1 MNYANYKTIQN
12 TISMANNN
20 ISVNK
25 QTVVDLLKSGK
36 DHRFL
41 IPEYQR
47 PYAWGDDEVI
57 TLFDDLWEF
66 SLERNDPDGA
76 KTYFLGSIVSFE
88 NNKGEQE
95 IIDGQQRIT
104 SLFLLLRAIYAK
116 LEADENKTKE
126 VLNYIKKIEPAIW
139 LEDEYT
145 GDVDKSKILL
155 HSEVATDHGNEIL
168 RSILETGK
176 TEKGACDK
184 YSRNY
189 NLFMELYEQK
199 AVNSTMQMINFIIAL
214 LNYSIL
220 LPISADSQDTA
231 LTIFSTLNNR
241 GVPLSDADIFKS
253 VIYKQLS
260 STEKAAFAKK
270 WRDLE
275 EDASNYDESIQSL
288 FNYHMFY
295 LRAKEGDVKNT
306 TPGVRKYFMEKKKN
320 RLQAAVLTELEESL
334 KLWKVVR
341 RHEIIPD
348 EPWSQNIEILQVL
361 DTLKD
366 YNNEYWKYPT
376 LIYYNQHK
384 NNPEFEKLFLKFLRK
399 LCVMVLTRYLE
410 TPTINAIK
418 SDIFKLDAAI
428 IGNPAP
434 KFEAGFR
441 TTAPSEGPNPL
452 IIAPPR
458 TMVRMLLD
466 IIAYSDPKQTT
477 LLPDKWEIEHI
488 FPQKWDN
495 SFFNLTIPE
504 EEVKALLEHL
514 GNKLPLE
521 KSLNIK
527 ASNGY
532 FDKKKEQY
540 KESNIQLTKDLGESN
555 RTNWLIPDI
564 EERDAELSD
573 QLTSLFNKWVA
584 DYEPQTSD
592 PVSVEQQLSPEEL
605 EMLKK
610 FRSMGLMN

>member
-1 MNYANYKTIQN
+1 
-12 TISMANNN
+12 MANNN

-36 DHRFL
+36 DHPFL

-47 PYAWGDDEVI
+47 PYAWGDDEVV
-57 TLFDDLWEF
+57 TLFDDIWEF
-66 SLERNDPDGA
+66 SLERNNPDGA

-88 NNKGEQE
+88 NTKGEQE

-104 SLFLLLRAIYAK
+104 SLFLLLRAVYHK
-116 LEADENKTKE
+116 LENDENKTKE
-126 VLNYIKKIEPAIW
+126 ILNYIKKIEPAIW
-139 LEDEYT
+139 VEDEYT
-145 GDVDKSKILL
+145 GDVDKTKTHLRSD
-155 HSEVATDHGNEIL
+155 VATDNGNEIL
-168 RSILETGK
+168 RSILETGI
-176 TEKGACDK
+176 ADK
-184 YSRNY
+184 KATDNYSRNY
-189 NLFMELYEQK
+189 NKFIELYEDK
-199 AVNSTMQMINFIIAL
+199 AVHSTTQMINFIIAL

-241 GVPLSDADIFKS
+241 GLPLSDADIFKS
-253 VIYKQLS
+253 VLYKQLNAQ
-260 STEKAAFAKK
+260 EKPIFAKK

-275 EDASNYDESIQSL
+275 EDASNYGESLQSL

-295 LRAKEGDVKNT
+295 LRAQEGDVKNT

-320 RLQAAVLTELEESL
+320 RLKVAILDELKESL
-334 KLWKVVR
+334 NLWKVVR
-341 RHEIIPD
+341 RHELIPG
-348 EPWSQNIEILQVL
+348 EPWSDNIEILKVL
-361 DTLKD
+361 DILKD

-384 NNPEFEKLFLKFLRK
+384 DKPNFEALFLKFLRK

-428 IGNPAP
+428 IGNAEPE
-434 KFEAGFR
+434 FEAGFK
-441 TTAPSEGPNPL
+441 TATQADGPNPL
-452 IIAPPR
+452 IVTPPR

-466 IIAYSDPKQTT
+466 VIAYADPSQTT

-495 SFFNLTIPE
+495 SFFNLGLE
-504 EEVKALLEHL
+504 EDEVKVLLEHL

-540 KESNIQLTKDLGESN
+540 KDSKIAITKNFGNSS
-555 RTNWLIPDI
+555 RQNWLPDNI
-564 EERDAELSD
+564 EVRDKELSD
-573 QLTSLFNKWVA
+573 QLTALFKEWVD
-584 DYEPQTSD
+584 DYK
-592 PVSVEQQLSPEEL
+592 SVPTLDEVQQQLTPEEL

-610 FRSMGLMN
+610 FRSLGLM

>member
-1 MNYANYKTIQN
+1 
-12 TISMANNN
+12 MANNN

-25 QTVVDLLKSGK
+25 QTVIDLLKSGK
-36 DHRFL
+36 DHPFL

-47 PYAWGDDEVI
+47 PYAWGEDEIV

-66 SLERNDPDGA
+66 SLERNEDGGA

-88 NNKGEQE
+88 NGAGEHE

-104 SLFLLLRAIYAK
+104 SLFLLLRAVYHK
-116 LEADENKTKE
+116 LENDENKTKE
-126 VLNYIKKIEPAIW
+126 ILNYIKKIEPAIW
-139 LEDEYT
+139 EEDEYT
-145 GDVDKSKILL
+145 GDVDKKKIHLR
-155 HSEVATDHGNEIL
+155 SEVATDNGNEIL

-176 TEKGACDK
+176 ADKKATDK
-184 YSRNY
+184 YSQNY
-189 NLFMELYEQK
+189 NKFIELYEEK
-199 AVNSTMQMINFIIAL
+199 AVHSTTQMINFIITL

-220 LPISADSQDTA
+220 LPISADNRETA

-241 GVPLSDADIFKS
+241 GLPLSDADIFKS

-260 STEKAAFAKK
+260 TSEKPVFAHE
-270 WRDLE
+270 WRELE
-275 EDASNYDESIQSL
+275 EDASNYGESLQSL
-288 FNYHMFY
+288 FSYHMFY

-320 RLQAAVLTELEESL
+320 RLKADILNELKDSL
-334 KLWKVVR
+334 NLWKVVR
-341 RHEIIPD
+341 KHESIPG
-348 EPWSQNIEILQVL
+348 EPWSNNIEILQVL

-376 LIYYNQHK
+376 LIYYNEHK
-384 NNPEFEKLFLKFLRK
+384 NNPDFESLYLKFLRK

-428 IGNPAP
+428 IGNPEPA
-434 KFEAGFR
+434 FEAGFKASYEDGV
-441 TTAPSEGPNPL
+441 TNPL
-452 IIAPPR
+452 IVTPPR

-466 IIAYSDPKQTT
+466 LIAYANPQQKT

-495 SFFNLTIPE
+495 SFFKLAIPE
-504 EEVKALLEHL
+504 EEVKVLLEHL

-521 KSLNIK
+521 KSLNIR

-532 FDKKKEQY
+532 FDKKKDQY
-540 KESNIQLTKDLGESN
+540 KESEIAVAKEFGESS
-555 RTNWLIPDI
+555 RVSWVPTDI
-564 EERDAELSD
+564 DARDKELSE
-573 QLTSLFNKWVA
+573 QLTSLFKKWVE
-584 DYEPQTSD
+584 DYKPKLKDPQK
-592 PVSVEQQLSPEEL
+592 PVPTPEQLEQIRQL
-605 EMLKK
+605 
-610 FRSMGLMN
+610 RAAGLIP

>member
-1 MNYANYKTIQN
+1 
-12 TISMANNN
+12 MANNN

-25 QTVVDLLKSGK
+25 QTVIDLLKSGK

-88 NNKGEQE
+88 NEKGEQE

-104 SLFLLLRAIYAK
+104 SLFLLLRAIYTK

-145 GDVDKSKILL
+145 GDVDKTKILL
-155 HSEVATDHGNEIL
+155 RSDVATDHGNEIL
-168 RSILETGK
+168 RAILETGMTK
-176 TEKGACDK
+176 KGATDK
-184 YSRNY
+184 YSHNY
-189 NLFMELYEQK
+189 NLFMQLYEEK
-199 AVNSTMQMINFIIAL
+199 AKNSTMQMINFIIAL

-241 GVPLSDADIFKS
+241 GLPLSDADIFKS
-253 VIYKQLS
+253 LLYKQLN
-260 STEKAAFAKK
+260 TQAKPIFAKR

-275 EDASNYDESIQSL
+275 EDASNYGESIQSL

-295 LRAKEGDVKNT
+295 MRALEGDVKNT
-306 TPGVRKYFMEKKKN
+306 TPGVRKYFMEKNKN
-320 RLQAAVLTELEESL
+320 RLKVKLLDELTESL
-334 KLWKVVR
+334 KLWKVIR
-341 RHEIIPD
+341 KHEEISG
-348 EPWSQNIEILQVL
+348 EPWSRNMKILQIL

-384 NNPEFEKLFLKFLRK
+384 NNPEFETLFLKFLHK
-399 LCVMVLTRYLE
+399 LCVMLITRYLE
-410 TPTINAIK
+410 SPTINAIK

-428 IGNPAP
+428 INNPEP
-434 KFEAGFR
+434 TFDAGFR
-441 TTAPSEGPNPL
+441 TAAPADGPNPL
-452 IIAPPR
+452 IVTPPR

-466 IIAYSDPKQTT
+466 VIAYATQQQDS

-495 SFFNLTIPE
+495 SFFNIPMTDE
-504 EEVKALLEHL
+504 EIKAELEHL

-532 FDKKKEQY
+532 LIKKKELY
-540 KESNIQLTKDLGESN
+540 KESKIEVTKEFGDSTLQ
-555 RTNWLIPDI
+555 NWLPTDI
-564 EERDAELSD
+564 KGRDKELSD
-573 QLTSLFNKWVA
+573 QLTALFNKWVA
-584 DYEPQTSD
+584 DYEPKTTT
-592 PVSVEQQLSPEEL
+592 PFKPIPTPEQEEQIRQLRAL
-605 EMLKK
+605 
-610 FRSMGLMN
+610 GLIP

>member
-1 MNYANYKTIQN
+1 
-12 TISMANNN
+12 MANNN

-25 QTVVDLLKSGK
+25 QTVIDLLKSGK
-36 DHRFL
+36 DRRFL

-66 SLERNDPDGA
+66 SLERNEPDGA

-88 NNKGEQE
+88 NENGEQE

-104 SLFLLLRAIYAK
+104 SLFLLLRAIYTK

-155 HSEVATDHGNEIL
+155 RSDVATDHGNEIL
-168 RSILETGK
+168 RTILETGK
-176 TEKGACDK
+176 TKKGATDK
-184 YSRNY
+184 YSHNY
-189 NLFMELYEQK
+189 NLFIQLYEEK
-199 AVNSTMQMINFIIAL
+199 AKNSTMQMINFIIAL

-241 GVPLSDADIFKS
+241 GLPLSDADIFKS
-253 VIYKQLS
+253 VLYKQLS
-260 STEKAAFAKK
+260 AQEKPVFAKK

-275 EDASNYDESIQSL
+275 EDAAIYGESIQSL
-288 FNYHMFY
+288 FNYYMFY
-295 LRAKEGDVKNT
+295 LRAQEGDVKNT

-320 RLQAAVLTELEESL
+320 RLKVEILNELTDSL
-334 KLWKVVR
+334 NLWKVIR
-341 RHEIIPD
+341 KHEEISG
-348 EPWSQNIEILQVL
+348 EPWSKNMEILQIL

-384 NNPEFEKLFLKFLRK
+384 NNSEFETLFLKFLRK
-399 LCVMVLTRYLE
+399 LCVMIITRYLE
-410 TPTINAIK
+410 SPTINAIK

-428 IGNPAP
+428 IGNPEP
-434 KFEAGFR
+434 TFDAGFR
-441 TTAPSEGPNPL
+441 TITLSESPNPL
-452 IIAPPR
+452 IVTPPR

-466 IIAYSDPKQTT
+466 VIAYADPKQNT
-477 LLPDKWEIEHI
+477 LLPEKWEIEHI

-495 SFFNLTIPE
+495 SFFNIPKSDE
-504 EEVKALLEHL
+504 EIKAELEHL
-514 GNKLPLE
+514 GNKIPLE

-532 FDKKKEQY
+532 LIKKKELY
-540 KESNIQLTKDLGESN
+540 KDSKIEVTKEFGESD
-555 RTNWLIPDI
+555 RLNWLPTDI
-564 EERDAELSD
+564 EVRDKILCD
-573 QLTSLFNKWVA
+573 QLTTIFSKWVA
-584 DYEPQTSD
+584 DYKPKSAT
-592 PVSVEQQLSPEEL
+592 PTKPIPTPEQEEQIRQLRAL
-605 EMLKK
+605 
-610 FRSMGLMN
+610 GLIP